1 MDRLINNESIVICS
15 VLDAMNLDVKELS
28 KLYLFVVLTA
38 DNAIRGRLKDYN
50 QYDELCKKESVY
62 YRALNRKF
70 VEFQPVFLNAMTM
83 LLLGG
88 KIEKSND
95 DNYEL
100 TQEGL
105 MMLMDGQDNEVKV
118 MTDVRNAVI
127 HLNGLVTKKDVKQ
140 LYKDLKIVL

>member
-1 MDRLINNESIVICS
+1 M
-15 VLDAMNLDVKELS
+15 
-28 KLYLFVVLTA
+28 
-38 DNAIRGRLKDYN
+38 
-50 QYDELCKKESVY
+50 
-62 YRALNRKF
+62 NRKF